1 MGIELSNI
9 VKARMIRSI
18 KQFYAEAME
27 VEIGDLKA
35 TLALDFILREI
46 APTIYNQAIA
56 DAQAHMQEKVSDL
69 ESSCYQ
75 PEFTY
80 WKR

>member
-1 MGIELSNI
+1 MEIELSRD
-9 VKARMIRSI
+9 VKARMLSSI
-18 KQFYAEAME
+18 KAFYAESFE

-35 TLALDFILREI
+35 ALALDFILREI
-46 APTIYNQAIA
+46 APTIYNRAVS
-56 DAQAHMQEKVSDL
+56 DAQAHMQERISDL
-69 ESSCYQ
+69 EASCYQ